1 MVLVIS
7 HLKNAAK
14 VVKRL
19 ETSGHKMED
28 FLDSKDCLEK
38 RKGLDELDILEIL
51 DFLDPLD
58 SLDFLDFLDFLE
70 GLEGLGVTNIKD
82 PGA

>member
-19 ETSGHKMED
+19 ETRGHKMQD
-28 FLDSKDCLEK
+28 FLDSKGCREK

-51 DFLDPLD
+51 EG
-58 SLDFLDFLDFLE
+58 LE

>member
-19 ETSGHKMED
+19 ETRGHKMQD
-28 FLDSKDCLEK
+28 FLESNGCLEK
-38 RKGLDELDILEIL
+38 QKGLDELEIL